1 MTFAYPKIG
10 VLLGDKYLIESVIGK
25 GATANVYKVKHKY
38 LQIEMAIKVLSPELV
53 NKDKKAEDMFFDEA
67 SNLAKM
73 NHPNLIRI
81 WDAERIGGY
90 SCIAME
96 IINGINLENIIKEKI
111 TLEPLRAIKIIIE
124 CCKALQHSYEHGL
137 VHRDIK
143 PGNIMVIG
151 DHGVKIIDFGLS
163 KKIGQPVKFQIIGG
177 PMCGTLYY
185 MAPEQLT
192 DSDRVDHRADIYG
205 IGCTLYHMLIGKV
218 PFQTDDLSQL
228 ILMHMSTEPEVLS
241 QVNSKITQK
250 LSNVVLKTLEKN
262 PLKRYQDYYGLI
274 KDLENCLRDYDKNLD
289 SSLAT
294 KEAEQ
299 MNSLLFNDQS
309 FILSNLKD
317 KYQKKAKD
325 KNSEP
330 EQNLD
335 TNTNSLQQKFIKNIK
350 TDPTINS
357 SKTY

>member
-10 VLLGDKYLIESVIGK
+10 ALLGDKYFIESVIGK

-38 LQIEMAIKVLSPELV
+38 LQIEMAIKILSPELV
-53 NKDKKAEDMFFDEA
+53 SKDKKAEDMFFDEA

-73 NHPNLIRI
+73 NHSNLIRI
-81 WDAERIGGY
+81 WDAEKIDGY

-96 IINGINLENIIKEKI
+96 IINGINLENIIKDQGTI
-111 TLEPLRAIKIIIE
+111 TPLKAIKIIIE
-124 CCKALQHSYEHGL
+124 ACKALQHSLEHGL

-151 DHGVKIIDFGLS
+151 EYGVKIIDFGLS
-163 KKIGQPVKFQIIGG
+163 KKIGQPVKYQIIGG

-192 DSDRVDHRADIYG
+192 DSDRVDHKADIYG
-205 IGCTLYHMLIGKV
+205 LGCTLYHMLIGKV
-218 PFQTDDLSQL
+218 PFQTDDLSHL
-228 ILMHMSTEPEVLS
+228 ISMHMSTDPEVLS
-241 QVNSKITQK
+241 QVDSKITQK
-250 LSNVVLKTLEKN
+250 LSNVVAKTLEKN
-262 PLKRYQDYYGLI
+262 PLKRYQNYSDLI
-274 KDLENCLRDYDKNLD
+274 KDLENCLRDYDKTLD
-289 SSLAT
+289 SSLST

-309 FILSNLKD
+309 FILSNLKE

-325 KNSEP
+325 KSTEN

-335 TNTNSLQQKFIKNIK
+335 TNTNSLQQKFIKNLK
-350 TDPTINS
+350 TDTSINS
-357 SKTY
+357 SKTF